1 MRASMTMARLR
12 EHRPDVLDELLA
24 RFGREIQAVAYV
36 ILRDTSDAEE
46 ALAETLLTALERG
59 HQLRDETALRA
70 WLLRIAANQALGM
83 RRRSVRLIRLGSLPD
98 RVSLETTDSAAL
110 DRAVLEDAMT
120 DLPPRIRAAIALR
133 YYADLSVDEVAVAL
147 GTSRNTVKTQLRI
160 GLDRLRERL
169 RDEALEPAALGTEAN
184 HV

>member
-1 MRASMTMARLR
+1 MTMEGLR

-24 RFGREIQAVAYV
+24 RFGKEIQSVAFL
-36 ILRDTSDAEE
+36 ILRDASDAEE
-46 ALAETLLTALERG
+46 ALADTLLTALERG

-70 WLLRIAANQALGM
+70 WLLRIATNQALGM

-98 RVSLETTDSAAL
+98 SASPDPEDSAAL
-110 DRAVLEDAMT
+110 DRAVLQDAMA
-120 DLPPRIRAAIALR
+120 DLPSRVRAAIALR
-133 YYADLSVDEVAVAL
+133 YYADLTVDEVAEAL

-169 RDEALEPAALGTEAN
+169 LDQSLETPTLGTEAN